1 MEQQLKKSNSENITE
16 IAKTI
21 NLISQH
27 SDKDDKTNTND
38 QIVKFYSEMIK
49 KELKTYEEDLFKIPI
64 NASNTLNCYIFFD
77 ITKDVMKLIVTTVTN
92 YKGNIIKI
100 GGEETFQRVII
111 EIFSAAMNGIIL

>member
-77 ITKDVMKLIVTTVTN
+77 IAKDVMKLIVTTVTN
-92 YKGNIIKI
+92 YKGNSIKI

>member
-1 MEQQLKKSNSENITE
+1 
-16 IAKTI
+16 
-21 NLISQH
+21 
-27 SDKDDKTNTND
+27 
-38 QIVKFYSEMIK
+38 MIK

-77 ITKDVMKLIVTTVTN
+77 IAKDVMKLIVTTVTN